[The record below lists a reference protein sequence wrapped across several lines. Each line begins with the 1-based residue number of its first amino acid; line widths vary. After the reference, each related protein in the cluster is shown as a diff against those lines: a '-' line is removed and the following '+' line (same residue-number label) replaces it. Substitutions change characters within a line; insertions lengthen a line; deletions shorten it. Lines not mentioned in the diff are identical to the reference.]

1 MTSAAPVAFYF
12 EFSSP
17 YGYIASQV
25 ADDLEQ
31 RIGRALD
38 WRPILL
44 GPVFKVTGTSPLT
57 QVPLKGDYSKRD
69 FDRSARQLK
78 VPYRHPD
85 NFPIGTVAA
94 CRAFYWLKDR
104 DPAAARKL
112 AVALYRAY
120 FVDNRDIG
128 TPVTVL
134 AVAKEA
140 GLDAGAARVGDRRAR
155 REGTREARGRRGH
168 RRGRLRL
175 ALLHRRRRAV
185 LGRGPHPH
193 ARGVGALGRLVTVR
207 RPG

>member
-1 MTSAAPVAFYF
+1 MSGAAPVAFYF

-25 ADDLEQ
+25 ADDLER
-31 RIGRALD
+31 RIGRSLD

-44 GPVFKVTGTSPLT
+44 GPVFKVTGTGPLT
-57 QVPLKGDYSKRD
+57 QIPLKGDYSRRD

-112 AVALYRAY
+112 ASALYRAY

-140 GLDAGAARVGDRRAR
+140 GFDAGALEAAIGELPIKERVKREVDEAIGAGVFGSPFFIVDGEPFWGVDRIPML
-155 REGTREARGRRGH
+155 EAWVKSGGW
-168 RRGRLRL
+168 
-175 ALLHRRRRAV
+175 
-185 LGRGPHPH
+185 
-193 ARGVGALGRLVTVR
+193 
-207 RPG
+207 